1 MPPLAAPVRL
11 GIVGTGTIGRL
22 HAALAAGRQD
32 VALVGLS
39 GFDEGAPSLAAQLGV
54 PLHTD
59 YRELIDR
66 GLDGVIVATPNQ
78 LHLEIG
84 AFFAR
89 HGVHLL
95 IEKPIA
101 DTLVAGKELC
111 AVAAHHGV
119 HLLVGHHRRYNNLVK
134 AAAVAVANDIGRLVA
149 TNAMVTMRKPDS
161 YYEPEWRRSAGA
173 GPLLVNLVHE
183 VDLQQAVCGDIDRV
197 QAASAKVGR
206 EFEFDDT
213 AAVVLHFR
221 NGALGTIL
229 ITESTPSPWS
239 WEASVS
245 EGMGFHNAGRDHAR
259 FVGTAASLSFP
270 SMTTWTYRA
279 ADGEPGWSTPLHVT
293 HLGVEPNDP
302 YFDQITHFA
311 RVIRGLETPHVS
323 GVEGLRSLAVVA
335 AVIEAA
341 RSGAIVDVDEL
352 IEQPA

>member
-1 MPPLAAPVRL
+1 VH
-11 GIVGTGTIGRL
+11 V
-22 HAALAAGRQD
+22 
-32 VALVGLS
+32 LV
-39 GFDEGAPSLAAQLGV
+39 
-54 PLHTD
+54 
-59 YRELIDR
+59 
-66 GLDGVIVATPNQ
+66 
-78 LHLEIG
+78 
-84 AFFAR
+84 
-89 HGVHLL
+89 
-95 IEKPIA
+95 EKPIA
-101 DTLVAGKELC
+101 DTLAAGQELC
-111 AVAAHHGV
+111 AVASQLGV

-134 AAAVAVANDIGRLVA
+134 AAALAVANDIGRLVA

-183 VDLQQAVCGDIDRV
+183 VDLQRAVCGDIDRV
-197 QAASAKVGR
+197 QAVSTTVGR
-206 EFEFDDT
+206 EFDFDDT

-259 FVGTAASLSFP
+259 FLGTSASLSFP

-279 ADGEPGWSTPLHVT
+279 ADGEPGWHTPLHTKRIDV
-293 HLGVEPNDP
+293 VPNDP
-302 YFDQITHFA
+302 YVDQIAHFA

-323 GVEGLRSLAVVA
+323 GAEGLRSLAVVA

-352 IEQPA
+352 IEQPG

>member
-1 MPPLAAPVRL
+1 MEPVRL

-22 HAALAAGRQD
+22 HAALAGGVRN

-39 GFDEGAPSLAAQLGV
+39 GLDDGAAALSAQLGV

-66 GLDGVIVATPNQ
+66 GVDGVIVATPNQ
-78 LHLEIG
+78 LHLEVG
-84 AFFAR
+84 AYFAR

-95 IEKPIA
+95 VEKPIA

-111 AVAAHHGV
+111 AVAANHDV
-119 HLLVGHHRRYNNLVK
+119 HLLVGHHRRFNNLVR
-134 AAAVAVANDIGRLVA
+134 AAADVVANDIGRLVA

-173 GPLLVNLVHE
+173 GPLFVNLVHE
-183 VDLQQAVCGDIDRV
+183 VDLQWAVCGDIDRV
-197 QAASAKVGR
+197 QAASARIGR
-206 EFEFDDT
+206 EFDFDDT
-213 AAVVLHFR
+213 AAVLLHFR
-221 NGALGTIL
+221 NGALGTIV

-259 FVGTAASLSFP
+259 FVGTEASLSFP
-270 SMTTWTYRA
+270 SMTTWSYDV
-279 ADGEPGWSTPLHVT
+279 ADGEPGWKTPLHMKRID
-293 HLGVEPNDP
+293 VECNDP
-302 YFDQITHFA
+302 YVDQIAHFA

-323 GVEGLRSLAVVA
+323 GAGGLRSLAVVA
-335 AVIEAA
+335 AVIRAA
-341 RSGAIVDVDEL
+341 RTGEIVDVDEL
-352 IEQPA
+352 LGSA